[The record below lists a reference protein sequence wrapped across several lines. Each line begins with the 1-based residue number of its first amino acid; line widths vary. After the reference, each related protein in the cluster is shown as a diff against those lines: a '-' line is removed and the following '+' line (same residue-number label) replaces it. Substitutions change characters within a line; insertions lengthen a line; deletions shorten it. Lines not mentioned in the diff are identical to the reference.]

1 MNNSSKPKL
10 EDLTNLLEDMQSTME
25 EIRHTNEEKGG
36 ALSDANKQQLDFI
49 GTPDKTYKRME
60 DMVVSLSEMAEQL
73 QLYISQNP
81 DLENGISGFGS
92 LINSITSLY
101 KEFTHYYK
109 MNHKYQITANLE
121 MVKHEN
127 RLALERLKHE
137 HKMAEIAAAKSS
149 DNDVMDESEYEI
161 FDTMTAVDSVDMPTT
176 VNIESAKC
184 NK

>member
-1 MNNSSKPKL
+1 MNNKPKL

-25 EIRHTNEEKGG
+25 DLRKSNEDKGG
-36 ALSDANKQQLDFI
+36 ALAEANSQKLNFI

-81 DLENGISGFGS
+81 DLENGIAGFGG
-92 LINSITSLY
+92 LINSITTLY

-109 MNHKYQITANLE
+109 TNHKFQMTANLE

-127 RLALERLKHE
+127 RMALEKLRHE
-137 HKMAEIAAAKSS
+137 HKLEEIAAAKNNE
-149 DNDVMDESEYEI
+149 DGVLDESEYTV
-161 FDTMTAVDSVDMPTT
+161 FNTKDAASDVAMPTT

-184 NK
+184 NNK